1 VSEIIAR
8 FWHVILRISGYFSL
22 SINTNTQYG
31 MKLTIFRWQHD
42 FVRSTRN
49 GRRRFI
55 VPEKWTAWSFMEVWT
70 VSHGLPTARSLC
82 NTFVLRHEERVK
94 TKVKSGGWESE
105 ERSDYKVY

>member
-1 VSEIIAR
+1 MTEIIAW
-8 FWHVILRISGYFSL
+8 FWQVVLRISGYFPL
-22 SINTNTQYG
+22 SISTNIQLS
-31 MKLTIFRWQHD
+31 MRLTFSRWQRN
-42 FVRSTRN
+42 VRTTRN